1 MKFFIKDD
9 IDSVTAAL
17 IFTILLQGVLVM
29 LPLSFFLQVVLLLQT
44 FMQVVHHMTL
54 RHWEEMG
61 NL

>member
-9 IDSVTAAL
+9 IDSVTAAF
-17 IFTILLQGVLVM
+17 IFTVLPQGVLVM
-29 LPLSFFLQVVLLLQT
+29 PPLSFFLQVVLRLQT
-44 FMQVVHHMTL
+44 FMQVVHHMTP